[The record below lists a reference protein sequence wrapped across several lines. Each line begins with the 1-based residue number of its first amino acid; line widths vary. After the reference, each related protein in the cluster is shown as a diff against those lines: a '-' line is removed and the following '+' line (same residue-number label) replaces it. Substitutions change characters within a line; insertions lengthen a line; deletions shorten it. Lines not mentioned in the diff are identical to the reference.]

1 MHPQKDHNPGTG
13 NIKHRECQKDKKGQ
27 VPLVLTCVQNLKGL
41 SSVEQRTER
50 QPPQVW
56 KILVKRCRDSVNWEE
71 SLICT
76 A

>member
-1 MHPQKDHNPGTG
+1 
-13 NIKHRECQKDKKGQ
+13 
-27 VPLVLTCVQNLKGL
+27 VLTCVQNLKGL